1 MRNAGL
7 EVSVSRGGY
16 PNETIRLL
24 HGRASVRQFADRP
37 IEESVLNAVL
47 DAGVHS
53 ATGAMQPYSII
64 VVEDPGTRQKLHD
77 IDGCGQKQIAEAPV
91 DLLFCLDM
99 RRNAR
104 WAKLRN
110 APFTATS
117 SFEEWW
123 VSFQDVIICAQS
135 ICTAADA
142 MGLGSVYIG
151 TVYMHFLELR
161 EFFDM
166 PEGVFP
172 IVMVCMGYPRGER
185 PEPRPKLG
193 RDIVVH
199 RGSYR
204 EPSDEELLAAID
216 AKHGGKVEPNERR
229 LSTIAEVSRRVGGAP
244 LEKRVLG
251 DIRTRGYINTAQVIY
266 GLAYRAD
273 KGVENNLEYL
283 EQLSEAGFGW
293 HEEYHLN
300 DE

>member
-1 MRNAGL
+1 VAERA
-7 EVSVSRGGY
+7 Y

-24 HGRASVRQFADRP
+24 HERASVRQFADRR
-37 IEESVLNAVL
+37 IEEDVLDAVL

-64 VVEDPGTRQKLHD
+64 VVDDPDDRQKLHD

-91 DLLFCLDM
+91 VLLFCLDM
-99 RRNAR
+99 HRNAR
-104 WAKLRN
+104 WAELRT

-123 VSFQDVIICAQS
+123 VSFLDVAICAQS

-151 TVYMHFLELR
+151 TVYMHFRELR

-172 IVMVCMGYPRGER
+172 VVMVCMGYPREER
-185 PEPRPKLG
+185 PKPRAKLG
-193 RDIVVH
+193 REIVVH
-199 RGSYR
+199 MGTYH

-216 AKHGGKVEPNERR
+216 AKHGGKVEPNEKR
-229 LSTIAEVSRRVGGAP
+229 LATISEVCRRVGGP
-244 LEKRVLG
+244 SLERLVLD
-251 DIRTRGYINTAQVIY
+251 DIEERGYINTAQVIY

-273 KGVENNLEYL
+273 TGVESNTGHLEA
-283 EQLSEAGFGW
+283 LSDAGFAW
-293 HEEYHLN
+293 YKEFALH